1 MEENQSVRMDELPSK
16 ISFLRFLFELGGAME
31 VGSSGEWRK
40 KEWEKE
46 EDEAGWVGLY

>member
-1 MEENQSVRMDELPSK
+1 
-16 ISFLRFLFELGGAME
+16 ME
-31 VGSSGEWRK
+31 VESSGEWRK